1 VTSDPIKQV
10 AYMTHVGPTASSS
23 VNKQPTLAE
32 TASTFTEKSPVLP
45 SGGQDNAVTTRCDA
59 AKHEGKTT

>member
-1 VTSDPIKQV
+1 
-10 AYMTHVGPTASSS
+10 MTHVGPTASSS